1 MTARA
6 SSHSLLFPDIC
17 YMPFGIF
24 LTSRPRI
31 AGPLVSACVLRVIHP
46 VQEQKYV

>member
-6 SSHSLLFPDIC
+6 PSHSLFFPDIC
-17 YMPFGIF
+17 YKPFRNF

-31 AGPLVSACVLRVIHP
+31 AGLLVSACVLRVIHP